1 MRKYRDFILDY
12 LHLPV
17 LERLKQVGMNHVCE
31 YTYALL
37 MKEFELLILDSN
49 HLLIVC

>member
-1 MRKYRDFILDY
+1 MFVLLITLDLDEQY
-12 LHLPV
+12 LYTEL
-17 LERLKQVGMNHVCE
+17 E